1 MPVGKWFALR
11 DSNFRR
17 SSSYVSILLIRRNL
31 RTVRL
36 FCGTNVGP
44 NFAQDKRTGRV
55 ITSSAILCLC
65 WNQLSQM
72 EILPRLTSIASSKSF
87 SLPQSLHRSPF
98 HSSTCHSS
106 LPEKPN
112 FAPIAASTRLPDSPT
127 ATKKSWFAPVGFC
140 LPFPILYV
148 EAENS
153 GRWGR
158 FRQGL

>member
-87 SLPQSLHRSPF
+87 SLIDLPQLPARETKLRADSCF
-98 HSSTCHSS
+98 HSFARFADRHEEILVRTCRVLLAISDS
-106 LPEKPN
+106 LC
-112 FAPIAASTRLPDSPT
+112 R
-127 ATKKSWFAPVGFC
+127 G
-140 LPFPILYV
+140 
-148 EAENS
+148 
-153 GRWGR
+153 
-158 FRQGL
+158 